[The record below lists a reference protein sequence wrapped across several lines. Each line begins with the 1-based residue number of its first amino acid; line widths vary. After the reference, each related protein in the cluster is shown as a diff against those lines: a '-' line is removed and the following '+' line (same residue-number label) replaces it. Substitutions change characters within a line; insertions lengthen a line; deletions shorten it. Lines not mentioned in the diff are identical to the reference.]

1 MGNTMTVEHAIAT
14 SRTEDRIVRVS
25 GSYTDAVAALK
36 SHGATWAWQGTD
48 DLGRGTW
55 DVWGEAWRLIFVE
68 E

>member
-1 MGNTMTVEHAIAT
+1 MTVEHAIAT

-48 DLGRGTW
+48 DLGRRTW
-55 DVWGEAWRLIFVE
+55 DVWGEDWRLIFVE